1 MNSKDAIFC
10 GKCGERLRNSEDMPQ
25 PDEVEEPKET
35 EKIQLK
41 LLLKNNIANLKI
53 ALIEII

>member
-1 MNSKDAIFC
+1 MQFS

-35 EKIQLK
+35 EK
-41 LLLKNNIANLKI
+41 NTVEAST
-53 ALIEII
+53 EE